1 MILTLAAAYSS
12 IGMTHFPVKL
22 NVCQLTSQL
31 KPAINTALRRLLDPI
46 QNEFNAS
53 LEWQEV
59 FSPLLPSTPR
69 KPTTNTPQIEKN
81 AYPAEAPKEKKQ
93 KVKKDKGS
101 KYPGG
106 AKGSETQAEEGKDA
120 ADATTG
126 DVGKSASEAMGK
138 LAVE

>member
-1 MILTLAAAYSS
+1 MSTNITAQTRHQQRPPPPPRSHPERIQRLPRVARGILHLL
-12 IGMTHFPVKL
+12 FPFPLPLEK
-22 NVCQLTSQL
+22 NIT
-31 KPAINTALRRLLDPI
+31 NTA
-46 QNEFNAS
+46 
-53 LEWQEV
+53 
-59 FSPLLPSTPR
+59 
-69 KPTTNTPQIEKN
+69 QIEKN

-120 ADATTG
+120 AEATTR

-138 LAVE
+138 LSVE